1 LRCRE
6 AGRDGSNTASMRG
19 EFVDLGGV
27 RLYYYAAGTRGAGE
41 PVVFIHGFPTS
52 GHLWSDVVPLVPPG
66 HRVVVVDLLG
76 YGRSDRPLGH
86 PVSIRA
92 HADRMIELLDNL
104 GINYACMVGHDI
116 GGGVAQSMAIRYPHR
131 VSRLLLVNSV
141 AFAEWPTR
149 DVKIARAML
158 PLTRHLPATWLLSIL
173 RSDLLRGYQDH
184 DRGARSIELYVRP
197 FASIEGRDAFME
209 HLLALDSR
217 ETAALGPRLKDIV
230 VPSAIVWGR
239 YDPFLPLTVGK
250 RLQQSIPGATLDVV
264 PNGSHFT
271 PEDAPARVGDALA
284 LLLTR

>member
-1 LRCRE
+1 
-6 AGRDGSNTASMRG
+6 MRG
-19 EFVDLGGV
+19 EFVDLGAV

-52 GHLWSDVVPLVPPG
+52 GHLWNDVVPLVPTG

-76 YGRSDRPLGH
+76 YGRSDRPLGR
-86 PVSIRA
+86 PVTIRG

-104 GINYACMVGHDI
+104 GINYACVVGHDI
-116 GGGVAQSMAIRYPHR
+116 GGGIAQSMAVRYPQR

-149 DVKIARAML
+149 DVKLARAML

-197 FASIEGRDAFME
+197 FASVEGRDAFME
-209 HLLALDSR
+209 HLLSLDSS

-230 VPSAIVWGR
+230 APSAIVWGR
-239 YDPFLPLTVGK
+239 HDPFLPLTLGK
-250 RLQQSIPGATLDVV
+250 RLQQAISGATLDVV

-271 PEDAPARVGDALA
+271 PEDAPARIGDALTA
-284 LLLTR
+284 LLSR

>member
-1 LRCRE
+1 
-6 AGRDGSNTASMRG
+6 
-19 EFVDLGGV
+19 
-27 RLYYYAAGTRGAGE
+27 
-41 PVVFIHGFPTS
+41 
-52 GHLWSDVVPLVPPG
+52 
-66 HRVVVVDLLG
+66 
-76 YGRSDRPLGH
+76 
-86 PVSIRA
+86 
-92 HADRMIELLDNL
+92 MIELLDNL